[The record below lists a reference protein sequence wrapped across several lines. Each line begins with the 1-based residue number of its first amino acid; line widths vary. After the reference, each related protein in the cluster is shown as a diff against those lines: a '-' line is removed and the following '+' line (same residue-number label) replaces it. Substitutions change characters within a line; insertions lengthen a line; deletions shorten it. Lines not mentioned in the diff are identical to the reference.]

1 MGGGQVTPWDEWS
14 QRLASSDLLMSEMSV
29 LQAWVMELPLRFQGS
44 LVTAIRGCDTAPKF
58 PLPPDSTYV
67 AENGRA
73 IGAERELT
81 AFLRWCVMNP
91 ADPREVDIPG
101 AFFQSHPPTDW
112 KPSQF
117 GHYPEHWYAH
127 LMHAYEIVGYE
138 HPNANIRAAGNHIY
152 LRFVYNLHLMPESR
166 ERLWERLTED
176 RLATNTVVS

>member
-1 MGGGQVTPWDEWS
+1 MTPWDEWYGARALDDNS
-14 QRLASSDLLMSEMSV
+14 KSV
-29 LQAWVMELPLRFQGS
+29 LQRWVMELPLRFQGS
-44 LVTAIRGCDTAPKF
+44 LVTAIRGCDLAPKF

-67 AENGRA
+67 VENGRA

-81 AFLRWCVMNP
+81 AYLRWCVLNP
-91 ADPREVDIPG
+91 ADPREVGIPG
-101 AFFQSHPPTDW
+101 AFFQDTPPTDW

-138 HPNANIRAAGNHIY
+138 HPNANIRATAHGIY
-152 LRFVYNLHLMPESR
+152 RRFVHNLHLNPETR